1 MNGRRAAKQAGR
13 VEEGGCLRS
22 GESTQL
28 VRLLGDARLALG
40 EGDVP
45 PDLVVDVLDLNLAPA
60 VPPTLLWLLHA
71 LLLNLLAFGSILLAT
86 LLLVLNPLRLAL
98 AVLNALPL
106 LGLALRSLGV
116 LLLGARLAG
125 VLTAHF
131 ATLHLFHGGHYIS
144 VRGPLCSSNT
154 GRLELFDLVEIV
166 ALYLVP
172 QGGNEANRG
181 KHDPCLR

>member
-45 PDLVVDVLDLNLAPA
+45 PDLVVDVLDFNLAPT
-60 VPPTLLWLLHA
+60 VTPTLLWLLHDLFVIRLHA
-71 LLLNLLAFGSILLAT
+71 VTPLLAT
-86 LLLVLNPLRLAL
+86 LLVLTPLSPALVVLDTLAL
-98 AVLNALPL
+98 LT
-106 LGLALRSLGV
+106 LALLSLGV

-125 VLTAHF
+125 VLTAHL
-131 ATLHLFHGGHYIS
+131 ATLHLFHGGHS
-144 VRGPLCSSNT
+144 LSMRGCC
-154 GRLELFDLVEIV
+154 RA
-166 ALYLVP
+166 AL
-172 QGGNEANRG
+172 RF
-181 KHDPCLR
+181 